1 MSAAVKYRH
10 LPLGGSL
17 AAHFEKH
24 ADGTTRVTSAEPL
37 AEYPRRLTD
46 RLLHWAAVSPEHT
59 LAAKRHH
66 GGEWRRISYAQA
78 LASARSIA
86 QALLDLGLSPQR
98 PLVILSEPER
108 FTLPLALSAQTGLST
123 RQFGT
128 GRSLLARATGR
139 KFARTDLSAGLGQI
153 G

>member
-66 GGEWRRISYAQA
+66 GGDWRRISYAQA

-98 PLVILSEPER
+98 PLVILSDNDLEHLR
-108 FTLPLALSAQTGLST
+108 SGSAPCWRACRMRRCRRPTPPSRRTTASCATSST
-123 RQFGT
+123 C
-128 GRSLLARATGR
+128 
-139 KFARTDLSAGLGQI
+139 
-153 G
+153 